1 MDFSSLVLMELDKNT
16 GVFAKELGSY
26 VVNEDALY
34 VTKMYYDGEMVNL
47 YFDTGKD
54 IEEWEYT
61 AIFDL
66 FDEDS
71 FIDAGYS
78 IEEIDDEYNPTWLV
92 RFSYMED
99 HKLMEERL
107 NKITGLISE
116 KMQKVFEDIKDKEN
130 DYK

>member
-16 GVFAKELGSY
+16 GAFVKELGSY

-34 VTKMYYDGEMVNL
+34 VTKMYYDGEIVNL

-54 IEEWEYT
+54 IEDWEYT

-92 RFSYMED
+92 KFNFIED

-107 NKITGLISE
+107 NNITGLICE